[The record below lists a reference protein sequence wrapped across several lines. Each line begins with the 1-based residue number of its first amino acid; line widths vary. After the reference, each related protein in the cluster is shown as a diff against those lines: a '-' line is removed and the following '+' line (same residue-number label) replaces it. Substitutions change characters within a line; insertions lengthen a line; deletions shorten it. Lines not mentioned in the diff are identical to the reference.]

1 MRQNGNRLLHLLDL
15 QFLPTEIAGV
25 IAGIRALG
33 NQIICGAVAAAADF
47 FPFRNRHPFLVTLA
61 CVVGRPVGTAGFYK
75 GTGRGFRRGG
85 SLLRLRTVGH
95 SRFCLFSSGL
105 PAVLLLFRS
114 RFIGHRRLVRTGGRL
129 IWRRWPGTLFPLCVL
144 FRCNKCAN
152 NYDKYNNFKN
162 KTKHCKTPR
171 YKSDRTESI
180 F

>member
-1 MRQNGNRLLHLLDL
+1 MRQNRNSLLHLLDL
-15 QFLPTEIAGV
+15 QFLPAEIAGV

-33 NQIICGAVAAAADF
+33 NQIIRGTVAAAADLLS
-47 FPFRNRHPFLVTLA
+47 FRNRHPFLVTLA
-61 CVVGRPVGTAGFYK
+61 CVVGHPVGTAGFHK
-75 GTGRGFRRGG
+75 GTSGGFRRGG

-105 PAVLLLFRS
+105 PAVLLFFRS
-114 RFIGHRRLVRTGGRL
+114 RFIGHRRLVGAGGRL
-129 IWRRWPGTLFPLCVL
+129 IWHRRPGTLLPLCVL
-144 FRCNKCAN
+144 FRRSKCAN